1 MTPPWPGRLLA
12 WRGGTGRVRLRPSP
26 GRPVRTDDPLE
37 RRIRTVTRLPRHLL
51 LLAALPL
58 LLLAFSGSAF
68 AAGPLQ
74 VIKDCNQDGQLNRKY
89 SNKELR
95 KALDNLPSDIDE
107 YSDCRDVIGGAITSG
122 SDKGGNRGGGGGG
135 GSGAGGG
142 GGAEGAG
149 AGGNAAPA
157 TPEEQAAR
165 TQDQADLQALGTPE
179 SRENSPPIDVGG
191 EQVKP
196 GSNGLF
202 DLASASNSL
211 PTPLLIALIALAL
224 LAIAGGVVALR
235 RHRPALARLPLLSK
249 IPTPRVSLPRF
260 RR

>member
-1 MTPPWPGRLLA
+1 
-12 WRGGTGRVRLRPSP
+12 V
-26 GRPVRTDDPLE
+26 
-37 RRIRTVTRLPRHLL
+37 IRLPRHLL
-51 LLAALPL
+51 VVAALA
-58 LLLAFSGSAF
+58 LALVAFPGDAF
-68 AAGPLQ
+68 AASPLQ

-89 SNKELR
+89 SNSELR

-107 YSDCRDVIGGAITSG
+107 YSDCRDVISAAITGG
-122 SDKGGNRGGGGGG
+122 SDKGDRG
-135 GSGAGGG
+135 GAGGG
-142 GGAEGAG
+142 GGGNSGGGG
-149 AGGNAAPA
+149 AGGGAAPV

-165 TQDQADLQALGTPE
+165 NQDQADLQSLGSPE

-202 DLASASNSL
+202 DVASATNSL
-211 PTPLLIALIALAL
+211 PTPLLVALIVLAL

-235 RHRPALARLPLLSK
+235 GRLPALARIPLLSK